1 MWQFLKRLKNLSSY
15 LPSATA
21 YSTYDYDGFRP
32 NRNGGD
38 PYTWIAPEKGLLR
51 NYETRT
57 GSTTQS
63 FKTLAELAAATGQEA
78 HGIEVDYDVF
88 ENLRPPDPAKPRAVY
103 FGRDLD
109 FRLKPGGKAVD
120 AGVRL
125 PNVNDDFTG
134 KAPDLGA
141 YEVGKPAPVYG
152 PRTQP
157 GSPF

>member
-1 MWQFLKRLKNLSSY
+1 MVF
-15 LPSATA
+15 PSATA

-38 PYTWIAPEKGLLR
+38 PYTWIFPEKGLLR

-57 GSTTQS
+57 GSTTQT
-63 FKTLAELAAATGQEA
+63 FKTLADLAAATGQET
-78 HGIEVDYDVF
+78 HGIEVDYDIF
-88 ENLRPPDPAKPRAVY
+88 ENLQPPDPNKRREPY
-103 FGRDLD
+103 FGRDLN
-109 FRLKPGGKAVD
+109 FQLKPGGKAVD

-134 KAPDLGA
+134 NAPDLGA
-141 YEVGKPAPVYG
+141 YEVGQPAPVYG

>member
-1 MWQFLKRLKNLSSY
+1 
-15 LPSATA
+15 
-21 YSTYDYDGFRP
+21 
-32 NRNGGD
+32 
-38 PYTWIAPEKGLLR
+38 
-51 NYETRT
+51 
-57 GSTTQS
+57 
-63 FKTLAELAAATGQEA
+63 
-78 HGIEVDYDVF
+78 VDYDVF

-103 FGRDLD
+103 LGRDLD

-141 YEVGKPAPVYG
+141 YEVGRPAPVYG